1 MIPSA
6 VAARYSNRAAHRFA
20 GLLLLLASAAS
31 AAEYT
36 PPRGSWDS
44 IAPDQAGFSAPALD
58 AAIAYARSKAVLE
71 PADLRE
77 HLLGTFGTRE
87 PDFRVL
93 GPTGTRISD
102 SGMIIRGGRL
112 VASWGDTRRP
122 EMTHSTVKSYLGTL
136 VGIPV
141 AEHRIRDIDAPVHD
155 TVPIEH
161 FTGSHNG
168 AITWRHLLQQTS
180 DWSGTLWDIADWAD
194 RPEGDDP
201 ATWPQRPLHT
211 PGTRYKYN
219 DIRVNL
225 LAYALLQAQRE
236 PLPQLLRTR
245 IMDPIGA
252 SSSWRWYGYDTSW
265 IELDGQRLQSVSGGG
280 HFGGG
285 MFINTEDHARFGL
298 LMLRR
303 GEWNGHRL
311 VEEGWIDAMREP
323 SALKADYGFLWW
335 LNTDREQLPAAPA
348 SAYYAA
354 GNGGNYI
361 YIDEEHDL
369 VVVLRWIPD
378 LAGVIERILGA
389 LAA

>member
-1 MIPSA
+1 MIPIA
-6 VAARYSNRAAHRFA
+6 DVARHSNIALRRFL
-20 GLLLLLASAAS
+20 GLLLLAAGAAS
-31 AAEYT
+31 ATDYT
-36 PPRGSWDS
+36 PPRGSWETV
-44 IAPDQAGFSAPALD
+44 APGPAGFSAPALD
-58 AAIAYARSKAVLE
+58 AAIAYARSQAVLE
-71 PADLRE
+71 PTDLRA
-77 HLLGTFGTRE
+77 HLLSTFGQRE

-93 GPTGTRISD
+93 GPTGTRIQD

-122 EMTHSTVKSYLGTL
+122 EMTFSTVKSYLGTL
-136 VGIPV
+136 AGIPV
-141 AEHRIRDIDAPVHD
+141 AERRIADIDAPVHD
-155 TVPIEH
+155 EVPSGH

-194 RPEGDDP
+194 RPEGDDS
-201 ATWPQRPLHT
+201 AAWPLRLLHT

-219 DIRVNL
+219 DVRVNL
-225 LAYALLQAQRE
+225 LAYALLQVQRE

-303 GEWNGHRL
+303 GNWNGQRL
-311 VEEGWIDAMREP
+311 VEEDWIDAMRQP
-323 SALKADYGFLWW
+323 SAQKPDYGFLWW
-335 LNTDREQLPAAPA
+335 LNTDRAQLPAAPA

-389 LAA
+389 LDV